1 VASPEF
7 GIGLRG
13 DLDFAEYARR
23 GRAAERLGFDV
34 VTAFGD
40 LAFAP
45 PFPILLAIAGV
56 TERVRLGP
64 SCVNPY
70 TSHPVEIAGQ
80 VAMLD
85 AASAGRAYLGLAR
98 GAWLESI
105 GLDQPRPLRAIRETW
120 EITRRLLRGDRS
132 GYLGELFTLAPGL
145 ALQQPIQRPEVPLLI
160 GTWGER
166 TAALA
171 GEIARELKVGGSAN
185 PDLVP
190 LMRRR
195 LRVPADVTG
204 IVLGAVTVVDS
215 DREAARQRARSM
227 VAMYFD
233 VVAQHDPTLDL
244 PRHLLNQVGDALRAG
259 DSTAAGRLIPEHMLD
274 RFAFAGTPADV
285 VARCRE
291 LFDAGVKRVE
301 FGVPLGLTTDEGL
314 RLLGDRVLPEFR

>member
-1 VASPEF
+1 MPEF
-7 GIGLRG
+7 GLGLRG
-13 DLDFAEYARR
+13 DLDFAEYARL
-23 GRAAERLGFDV
+23 GREAERFGFDV

-40 LAFAP
+40 LGFAP
-45 PFPILLAIAGV
+45 PFPILLAVAGV

-80 VAMLD
+80 VAALD
-85 AASAGRAYLGLAR
+85 SASRGRAYLGLAR

-105 GLDQPRPLRAIRETW
+105 GLDQPRPLRAIREAW
-120 EITRRLLRGDRS
+120 EITRRLLSGDRS
-132 GYLGELFTLAPGL
+132 GYPGELFTLAPGL
-145 ALQQPIQRPEVPLLI
+145 ALQHPIHRPEIPLLI

-171 GEIARELKVGGSAN
+171 GQIAAELKVGGSAN

-195 LRVPADVTG
+195 LGVPAETTG
-204 IVLGAVTVVDS
+204 IVLGAVTVVDT
-215 DREAARQRARSM
+215 DREAARGLARSR

-233 VVAQHDPTLDL
+233 IVARHDPTLEL
-244 PRHLLNQVGDALRAG
+244 PHGLLAQVRDAVRAG
-259 DSTAAGRLIPEHMLD
+259 DSAAAGRLIPEDLLD
-274 RFAFAGTPADV
+274 RFTFAGTPNDL
-285 VARCRE
+285 VARCHQ
-291 LFDAGVKRVE
+291 LFDAGVKRLE

-314 RLLGDRVLPEFR
+314 RLLGERVLPEFF